1 MLKGNGLSN
10 ILSLRV
16 KEVLEELFDKVSN
29 FWHFFNTKNLIQKE
43 ENKLWVIIILLIG
56 ILVYIPFLRKILT
69 FIC

>member
-43 ENKLWVIIILLIG
+43 ENKL
-56 ILVYIPFLRKILT
+56 
-69 FIC
+69 